1 MELKHIEDEEQ
12 RKDYYEIYRM
22 LRKFLQKYKVSTLM
36 RIVMDVVRAIGM

>member
-12 RKDYYEIYRM
+12 RKDYDDMYCM

-36 RIVMDVVRAIGM
+36 RIVMDSVSVMGM